1 MDNTVA
7 TRLGDV
13 SKYLYNP
20 AAIQRAAVAL
30 IPAMTN
36 GEIEFV
42 DPSNP
47 VVMCIENASI
57 NTAAWMI
64 QNAALTRKQYP
75 AAAQTIEDLYPHM
88 SDKDYIDR
96 FAVPTIGTFVFF
108 FGMDEIL
115 SKLVADASN
124 SGVRKVIIPRNTYVT
139 VNDTVFSL
147 QYPIEIRQM
156 AHGGLQIVYDV
167 DELSPLQTLSTN
179 LIEWKIITASDGTE
193 LLAFSVEMTQ
203 FKINSQTGTVT
214 NSTGFVL
221 NIKTEDQFFFGRVF
235 QKNNDGSYTELLT
248 THTEEI
254 YDPAT
259 PTAVFTVL
267 DGQVRVKIPQI
278 YLTTGMVTGTLRIDI
293 YETKGVLSMNMVA
306 YRPEQYVI
314 KYEAYNAAEKNE
326 YVAPLTTLRI
336 NSMMSNS
343 VINAGQDS
351 LTFEQLRKRV
361 ISNAIG
367 SPDLPITNTQIEASL
382 EREGYTVVKNIDN
395 ITNRAF
401 LAARPMPDPQASELI
416 TAAAAG
422 ISTLSTSV
430 EDAILI
436 DTVVDN
442 GDVVTIK
449 PETLY
454 KSVNGVIELV
464 PDSEVAA
471 LNAMAPDQKAIAVNN
486 ANYMYTPFYYVMD
499 SSGNEFNLRPYHLD
513 TPIVDSKSFVGEND
527 TTLLQVGTDQ
537 YQIMRSD
544 GGYVVE
550 IQTKSSDEWKALNDD
565 EVFVQMAFIPTGDV
579 DRAYVQGQLM
589 GKTDTGE
596 RIYHF
601 PINTTWKIGADN
613 ELQVSSFLMYNDTP
627 RNVDMPL
634 LRDFDV
640 MYSTNTPRGPQWV
653 MSDIDA
659 KLGYFLLPDDAYAIT
674 QESFSIRFGYFLEY
688 LWARA
693 RTIVGEA
700 NYEKY
705 AIDVPATYSQDV
717 YLTDPATGAAFTV
730 NSDGELVY
738 TILHH
743 KDDPVLD
750 AEGNQVYKFRVGDIK
765 LDGYGNPVIIKSRDL
780 VRQMDLFLIEGS
792 YYLATNQVT
801 ADYRD
806 YLRTTVVNWLTEDL
820 PVMGD
825 NLLEE
830 TSLFYY
836 PVTSVGLIKV
846 LFSNGLETYLDAGQT
861 FRCTL
866 YVNSSVYNNYDL
878 RATLTTNTIKTISDQ
893 LEQRVVSMSNITDAL
908 RTTYKDD
915 VISIELS
922 GLGGN
927 KNLNVVT
934 IIDDAQRLSLRKL
947 LITRNDETLGL
958 EEGVTVD
965 FVLHER
971 ASLT

>member
-1 MDNTVA
+1 M
-7 TRLGDV
+7 
-13 SKYLYNP
+13 YNP
-20 AAIQRAAVAL
+20 SAIQRAAVGL
-30 IPAMTN
+30 ISAVTN
-36 GEIEFV
+36 GEIELV

-64 QNAALTRKQYP
+64 ENAALTRRQYP

-96 FAVPTIGTFVFF
+96 FAVPTKGNFVFF
-108 FGMDEIL
+108 FGEDEIL

-124 SGVRKVIIPRNTYVT
+124 NGVRKVVIPRNTYVT

-167 DELSPLQTLSTN
+167 DALSPLQRLATN
-179 LIEWKIITASDGTE
+179 LIEWKILTAADGTR

-203 FKINSQTGTVT
+203 FKINSQNNSVT
-214 NSTGFVL
+214 NATGFVQ
-221 NIKTEDQFFFGRVF
+221 NIAITDQFFFGRVF
-235 QKNNDGSYTELLT
+235 QKNNDGSYKELAT

-254 YDPAT
+254 FDPAT

-267 DGQVRVKIPQI
+267 EGSVRVKIPQV
-278 YLTTGMVTGTLRIDI
+278 YLTTGMVSGSIRIDI
-293 YETKGVLSMNMVA
+293 YETKGVLSMNMIS
-306 YRPEQYVI
+306 YRPEQYLL
-314 KYEAYNAAEKNE
+314 KYEAYSPSEKNE
-326 YVAPLTTLRI
+326 YVAPLATLRI
-336 NSMMSNS
+336 NSVMSSS
-343 VINAGQDS
+343 VINAGQNG

-382 EREGYTVVKNIDN
+382 EREGYAVVKNIDN

-401 LAARPMPDPQASELI
+401 LAARSLPDPQASELI

-430 EDAILI
+430 EDVVKVS
-436 DTVVDN
+436 TVVNN

-454 KSVNGVIELV
+454 KNINGVVQIV
-464 PDSEVAA
+464 SDSEVSA
-471 LNAMAPDQKAIAVNN
+471 LSAMPPDQMAIVVNN

-499 SSGNEFNLRPYHLD
+499 SSSNEFGLRAYHLD
-513 TPIVDSKSFVGEND
+513 TPIVESKSFIGEND

-537 YQIMRSD
+537 YSIIRSAN
-544 GGYVVE
+544 GYVIE
-550 IQTKSSDEWKALNDD
+550 IQTKSSDDWKGLRDD
-565 EVFVQMAFIPTGDV
+565 QVFVQLAYIPTGDV
-579 DRAYVQGQLM
+579 DRAYVQGMLV
-589 GKTDTGE
+589 GKSDEGE

-613 ELQVSSFLMYNDTP
+613 EMQVSSFLMFNNTP
-627 RNVDMPL
+627 RNVNLPL
-634 LRDFDV
+634 LKDFDV
-640 MYSTNTPRGPQWV
+640 LYSTNTPRGANWV
-653 MSDIDA
+653 VSNTDA
-659 KLGYFLLPDDAYAIT
+659 FLGYFLLPQDTYAIT
-674 QESFSIRFGYFLEY
+674 HETLSVRLGHFLKY
-688 LWARA
+688 LWCRA

-700 NYEKY
+700 NYEKW
-705 AIDVPATYSQDV
+705 AMDVPALYAEDIYQ
-717 YLTDPATGAAFTV
+717 TDPVTGSAFEIDA
-730 NSDGELVY
+730 DGNLQY
-738 TILHH
+738 TILH
-743 KDDPVLD
+743 KKGDPVID
-750 AEGNQVYKFRVGDIK
+750 DHERPVYKHRIGDIK
-765 LDGYGNPVIIKSRDL
+765 LDAYDSPIVINSRNL
-780 VRQMDLFLIEGS
+780 VRQMDMFLIEGS

-801 ADYRD
+801 AEYRN
-806 YLRTTVVNWLTEDL
+806 YLRTTVVDWLTEDL
-820 PVMGD
+820 PSMGN
-825 NLLEE
+825 NLLEQ

-836 PVTSVGLIKV
+836 PITSVGLIKV
-846 LFSNGLETYLDAGQT
+846 LFANGLETYLEAGQS

-866 YVNSSVYNNYDL
+866 YVNSAVYNNYDL
-878 RATLTTNTIKTISDQ
+878 RATLTVNTIKTIS
-893 LEQRVVSMSNITDAL
+893 LELQKRIVSMSNIIDAL
-908 RTTYKDD
+908 KTSYKDD
-915 VISIELS
+915 VISIEMS

-934 IIDDAQRLSLRKL
+934 IIDDAQRLSLRKML
-947 LITRNDETLGL
+947 VTRNDETLGL
-958 EEGVTVD
+958 QEGVEVT

-971 ASLT
+971 ASLM

>member
-7 TRLGDV
+7 TRLGDI
-13 SKYLYNP
+13 SAYRFNP
-20 AAIQRAAVAL
+20 AGIQRKAVAL
-30 IPAMTN
+30 VSAMSA

-47 VVMCIENASI
+47 VVMCIENSTI
-57 NTAAWMI
+57 NTTAWMTE
-64 QNAALTRKQYP
+64 NSVLTRKQYP

-96 FAVPTIGTFVFF
+96 FAVPSMATFVFF
-108 FGMDEIL
+108 FGEDEIL
-115 SKLVADASN
+115 SKLVADGSN
-124 SGVRKVIIPRNTYVT
+124 SGVRKVVIPRNTYVT

-167 DELSPLQTLSTN
+167 EELSPLQTLSTN
-179 LIEWKIITASDGTE
+179 LLNWQIITASDGTN
-193 LLAFSVEMTQ
+193 LLAFEVQMTQ
-203 FKINSQTGTVT
+203 FKINSITDSITPATGYVRTIPT
-214 NSTGFVL
+214 T
-221 NIKTEDQFFFGRVF
+221 DQFFFGRVF
-235 QKNNDGSYTELLT
+235 QKNQDGSYTELAT

-267 DGQVRVKIPQI
+267 DGSLKVKIPQV
-278 YLTTGMVTGTLRIDI
+278 YLTNGLVTGTIRIDV
-293 YETKGVLSMNMVA
+293 YETKGVLMMNMVS
-306 YRPEQYVI
+306 YRPEQYVL
-314 KYEAYNAAEKNE
+314 KYEAYNPVEKTE
-326 YVAPLTTLRI
+326 YVSPLSTLRI
-336 NSMMSNS
+336 NSVMSRSIVNG
-343 VINAGQDS
+343 GQNS
-351 LTFEQLRKRV
+351 LTFEQLRLRV

-401 LAARPMPDPQASELI
+401 LAARPMPDPQPSELI

-422 ISTLSTSV
+422 ISTLSTSI
-430 EDAILI
+430 EDAVLI

-442 GDVVTIK
+442 GDVVTIR

-464 PDSEVAA
+464 SDSEVQTLA
-471 LNAMAPDQKAIAVNN
+471 LMPPDQKAIAANN
-486 ANYMYTPFYYVMD
+486 SNYMYTPFYYVLD
-499 SSGNEFNLRPYHLD
+499 STSNEFNLRPYHLD
-513 TPIVDSKSFVGEND
+513 TPIVEAKSFIGEND

-537 YQIMRSD
+537 YSIMRTD
-544 GGYVVE
+544 AGYVVE
-550 IQTKSSDEWKALNDD
+550 IQTKSSDEWKALGDN

-579 DRAYVQGQLM
+579 DRAYVQGILM
-589 GKTDTGE
+589 GKTTDGE

-601 PINTTWKIGADN
+601 PVDTTWRIGADH
-613 ELQVSSFLMYNDTP
+613 ELQASSFLMFNDTP
-627 RNVDMPL
+627 RNVDVPL
-634 LRDFDV
+634 IKDFDILF
-640 MYSTNTPRGPQWV
+640 STTTPRGPQWV
-653 MSDIDA
+653 FSDIDSL
-659 KLGYFLLPDDAYAIT
+659 LGYFLLPDDVYGIT
-674 QESFSIRFGYFLEY
+674 QEKFTIRFGYFLEY

-700 NYEKY
+700 NYEKW
-705 AIDVPATYSQDV
+705 AMDVPAVYAQDV
-717 YLTDPATGAAFTV
+717 YQYDPVTGAAF
-730 NSDGELVY
+730 SIDGDGELVY

-743 KDDPVLD
+743 AGDPVLD
-750 AEGNQVYKFRVGDIK
+750 AQGEPIYKFHKGDIK
-765 LDGYGNPVIIKSRDL
+765 LDAYDNPVIIKTRNL
-780 VRQMDLFLIEGS
+780 VRQLDLFLIEGA
-792 YYLATNQVT
+792 YALATNQVT
-801 ADYRD
+801 ADYRE
-806 YLRTTVVNWLTEDL
+806 YLRTTVVDWLTEDL

-825 NLLEE
+825 NLLEQ
-830 TSLFYY
+830 TSLYFY
-836 PVTSVGLIKV
+836 PTTSVGLV
-846 LFSNGLETYLDAGQT
+846 RVMFSNGLETYLDAGQT
-861 FRCTL
+861 FRVTL
-866 YVNSSVYNNYDL
+866 YVTTAVYNNYDL
-878 RATLTTNTIKTISDQ
+878 RKTLTVNTVKTISQ
-893 LEQRVVSMSNITDAL
+893 ELAKRIVSASNITDAL
-908 RTTYKDD
+908 KTSYKDD
-915 VISIELS
+915 VISIALT

-934 IIDDAQRLSLRKL
+934 LIDDAQRLSLRKL

-971 ASLT
+971 TSV

>member
-7 TRLGDV
+7 SRLGDV
-13 SKYLYNP
+13 SKYMYNP
-20 AAIQRAAVAL
+20 AGIQRAAVAL
-30 IPAMTN
+30 VPAITN

-47 VVMCIENASI
+47 VVMCIENSSI

-64 QNAALTRKQYP
+64 ENAALTRKQYA
-75 AAAQTIEDLYPHM
+75 AAAQTVEDLYPHM

-96 FAVPTIGTFVFF
+96 FAVPTTGNFIFF
-108 FGMDEIL
+108 FGKDEIL
-115 SKLVADASN
+115 SKLVADSSN
-124 SGVRKVIIPRNTYVT
+124 SGVRKVVIPRNTYVT

-167 DELSPLQTLSTN
+167 EELSPLQTLSTN
-179 LIEWKIITASDGTE
+179 LIDWKIITAADGTE

-203 FKINSQTGTVT
+203 FKINSQTGSVT
-214 NSTGFVL
+214 TATGFVQT
-221 NIKTEDQFFFGRVF
+221 IGTTDQFFFGRVF
-235 QKNNDGSYTELLT
+235 QKNNDGTYTELQT

-267 DGQVRVKIPQI
+267 DGAVRVKIPQI
-278 YLTTGMVTGTLRIDI
+278 YLTTGQVSGSLRIDI
-293 YETKGVLSMNMVA
+293 YETKGVLSLNMIT

-314 KYEAYNAAEKNE
+314 KYEAYNPSEKDE

-343 VINAGQDS
+343 LINAGRNS
-351 LTFEQLRKRV
+351 LTFDELRKRV

-367 SPDLPITNTQIEASL
+367 SPDLPVTNTQIEASL
-382 EREGYTVVKNIDN
+382 ERDGYTVVKNIDN

-430 EDAILI
+430 EAALQISTI
-436 DTVVDN
+436 VDN
-442 GDVVTIK
+442 GDIVTIK

-464 PDSEVAA
+464 SDSEIAA
-471 LNAMAPDQKAIAVNN
+471 LNAMEPDQKAIAANN
-486 ANYMYTPFYYVMD
+486 GNYMYTPFYYVMD
-499 SSGNEFNLRPYHLD
+499 SSSNEFSLRAYHLD
-513 TPIVDSKSFVGEND
+513 TPIVASKSFVGEND

-537 YQIMRSD
+537 YSIMRTAT
-544 GGYVVE
+544 GYVVE
-550 IQTKSSDEWKALNDD
+550 IQTKSSDEWKALSDS

-579 DRAYVQGQLM
+579 DRAYVQGVLM

-601 PINTTWKIGADN
+601 PFDTTWRIGSDN
-613 ELQVSSFLMYNDTP
+613 EIQISSFLMYNSTP

-634 LRDFDV
+634 LKDFDV
-640 MYSTNTPRGPQWV
+640 LYSTNTPRGPQWV
-653 MSDIDA
+653 MSEIDA
-659 KLGYFLLPDDAYAIT
+659 KLGYFLLPEDTYAIT
-674 QESFSIRFGYFLEY
+674 QESFSIQFGHFLKY
-688 LWARA
+688 LWSRA
-693 RTIVGEA
+693 RTIVGDA
-700 NYEKY
+700 NYEKW
-705 AIDVPATYSQDV
+705 AVDVPATYAADV
-717 YLTDPATGAAFTV
+717 YKPDPVTGNAFTFDS
-730 NSDGELVY
+730 NGNIQY
-738 TILHH
+738 TKLHLAG
-743 KDDPVLD
+743 DPVLD
-750 AEGNQVYKFRVGDIK
+750 ADGQPVYKYRAGDIK
-765 LDGYGNPVIIKSRDL
+765 LDAYGNPVVIATRNL
-780 VRQMDLFLIEGS
+780 VRQMDMFLIEGS
-792 YYLATNQVT
+792 YALATNQVT
-801 ADYRD
+801 ADYRE
-806 YLRTTVVNWLTEDL
+806 YLRATVVDWLTEDL
-820 PVMGD
+820 PAMGD
-825 NLLEE
+825 NLLEQ

-836 PVTSVGLIKV
+836 PITSVGLVKV

-866 YVNSSVYNNYDL
+866 YVSSSVYNNYEL
-878 RATLTTNTIKTISDQ
+878 RATLTTNTIKTVASQ
-893 LEQRVVSMSNITDAL
+893 LAQRVVSMSNITDAL
-908 RTTYKDD
+908 KSSYKDD
-915 VISIELS
+915 VISIEFS

-971 ASLT
+971 ASLA